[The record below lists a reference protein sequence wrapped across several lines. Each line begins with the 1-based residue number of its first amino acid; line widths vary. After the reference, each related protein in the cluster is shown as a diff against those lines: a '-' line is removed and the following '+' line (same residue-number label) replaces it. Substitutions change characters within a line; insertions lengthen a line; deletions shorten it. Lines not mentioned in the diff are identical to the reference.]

1 MKFQFEI
8 LVQGRKNL
16 LWLLEPYSIAQ
27 LNQIPTGFKNNLVWN
42 LGHVIVSHQNLC
54 YKLSGL
60 PLNIPD
66 EYVQQFAKGTAPADP
81 IDEKKVAQLKSL
93 AISTAEQFQDDYHQ
107 GIFKAYQSYQSI
119 YGVELQTI
127 EDAIIFNNTHE
138 GLHLGYMM
146 AMRKRI
152 V

>member
-1 MKFQFEI
+1 MTALMTCQA
-8 LVQGRKNL
+8 GSG
-16 LWLLEPYSIAQ
+16 EPYSIAQ
-27 LNQIPTGFKNNLVWN
+27 LNQIPPGFKNNLVWN
-42 LGHVIVSHQNLC
+42 LGHVMVSHQNLC

-60 PLNIPD
+60 PVNIPD
-66 EYVQQFAKGTAPADP
+66 EYVQQFSKGTAPTDS
-81 IDEKKVAQLKSL
+81 IGEQEVAQLKSL
-93 AISTAEQFQDDYHQ
+93 AISTAEQFQVDYDK

-127 EDAIIFNNTHE
+127 EDAVIFNNTHE

-146 AMRKRI
+146 AMRKLI